1 MKTSIKARL
10 AALEQLAGSDTG
22 GHVYIC
28 DDGSEF
34 QSCDYDLT
42 YYLNH
47 TGYYT
52 PDGRKLV
59 RVKRPSGYIDPLS
72 ESLYQLEDEILEAG
86 HLEFSEP
93 KGDEVP

>member
-1 MKTSIKARL
+1 MKSSTKARL
-10 AALEQLAGSDTG
+10 AALEQLAGSDIG

-28 DDGSEF
+28 DDGSAY
-34 QSCDYDLT
+34 QSGNFNLA

-59 RVKRPSGYIDPLS
+59 RVKRPNCYIDGLS
-72 ESLYQLEDEILEAG
+72 ESLYELEDSILAAG
-86 HLEFSEP
+86 HFEFSEP
-93 KGDEVP
+93 KK

>member
-1 MKTSIKARL
+1 MNTSIKARL

-28 DDGSEF
+28 DDGSEY

-52 PDGRKLV
+52 PDGRKLT
-59 RVKRPSGYIDPLS
+59 RIKRPRGYIAPLS
-72 ESLYQLEDEILEAG
+72 ESLYQLEDSILEAG
-86 HLEFSEP
+86 HFEFSEP
-93 KGDEVP
+93 KSDEVP

>member
-1 MKTSIKARL
+1 MNASIKARL
-10 AALEQLAGSDTG
+10 AALEQLAGSYTG

-34 QSCDYDLT
+34 QSGNYDLA
-42 YYLNH
+42 Y
-47 TGYYT
+47 
-52 PDGRKLV
+52 
-59 RVKRPSGYIDPLS
+59 
-72 ESLYQLEDEILEAG
+72 YQLEDEILEAG

>member
-1 MKTSIKARL
+1 MKNGIKVRL
-10 AALEQLAGSDTG
+10 AVLEQLADSDIG
-22 GHVYIC
+22 GHIYIC

-59 RVKRPSGYIDPLS
+59 RIKRPRGSIDGLS
-72 ESLYQLEDEILEAG
+72 ESLYAFEDSILEAG
-86 HLEFSEP
+86 HFELGELQS
-93 KGDEVP
+93 DEVL